1 MSDKPKKLSNFT
13 GLDDANKLSQYISNL
28 DNDVSN
34 IVQYL
39 DRLPRMFNQS
49 AQPTIQNDTFAF
61 WEDSDDNK
69 FYLLWNR
76 NGTTKTVELT

>member
-1 MSDKPKKLSNFT
+1 MDKPKK
-13 GLDDANKLSQYISNL
+13 ISNL
-28 DNDVSN
+28 TNIDDAKKLQSYITNLDSDVFK

-49 AQPTIQNDTFAF
+49 AQPTIQDDTFAF

-76 NGTTKTVELT
+76 AGTTKTVELT